1 MQGVFSSF
9 LVGRKP
15 KSATPSGQL
24 IPVNLPELN
33 RLTDKV
39 AAAKT
44 WQDKT
49 SKVFVRKGYTKLLE
63 VHSCEN

>member
-1 MQGVFSSF
+1 M
-9 LVGRKP
+9 
-15 KSATPSGQL
+15 
-24 IPVNLPELN
+24 NLPELN

-44 WQDKT
+44 WQDKS

-63 VHSCEN
+63 VRELHFLDVA